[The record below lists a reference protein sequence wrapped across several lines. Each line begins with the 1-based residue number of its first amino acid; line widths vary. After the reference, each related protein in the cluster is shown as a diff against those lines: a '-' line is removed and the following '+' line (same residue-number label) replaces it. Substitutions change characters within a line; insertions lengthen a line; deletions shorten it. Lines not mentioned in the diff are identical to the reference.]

1 MALVPN
7 SFNMGSNFS
16 IYFKLLRPVSYEQVK
31 AEIFMETQQ
40 NGPLNI
46 KKSLTSGTLNLNSGT
61 MFLCAWMLFEYLA
74 LVRYYH
80 ERQKLFKNV
89 NMCLSL
95 HRRTNKTSK
104 HFVACVILNT
114 SVSYGRCLTSILVL
128 FSPTR
133 REHCT

>member
-16 IYFKLLRPVSYEQVK
+16 IYFKLLRPVSYEQLK

-74 LVRYYH
+74 LVRYLKMSICVFHYI
-80 ERQKLFKNV
+80 EELTKQV
-89 NMCLSL
+89 NISL
-95 HRRTNKTSK
+95 
-104 HFVACVILNT
+104 
-114 SVSYGRCLTSILVL
+114 LV
-128 FSPTR
+128 
-133 REHCT
+133 